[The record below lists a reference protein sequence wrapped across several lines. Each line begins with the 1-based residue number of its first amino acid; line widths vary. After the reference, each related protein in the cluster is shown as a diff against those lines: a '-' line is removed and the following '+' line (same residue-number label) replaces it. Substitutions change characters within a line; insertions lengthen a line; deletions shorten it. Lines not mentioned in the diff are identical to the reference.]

1 MNEQTLLDVLDR
13 IRGRFYGK
21 YRGTVTDVEQPGRGR
36 IKATVPAVLGDQP
49 TGWCDPCVPYAGNN
63 VGIAFLPAVGA
74 GVWIEFEGGDVSYP
88 IWSGCYWR
96 DGEIPSDV
104 APGAMVIQTASG
116 HQIILDDNESSLKI
130 TDANGNSISLDE
142 SGITFQAAN
151 GGGSLALTDSEVNV
165 NNGNLEVEVA

>member
-63 VGIAFLPAVGA
+63 VGIAFLPAVGT

-104 APGAMVIQTASG
+104 APGAMVIRTASG
-116 HQIILDDNESSLKI
+116 HQIVLDDNESSLKI
-130 TDANGNSISLDE
+130 TDANGNSVSLDG

-151 GGGSLALTDSEVNV
+151 GGGSVALTDSEVNV

>member
-116 HQIILDDNESSLKI
+116 HQIVLDDNESSLKI
-130 TDANGNSISLDE
+130 TDANGNSVSLDG

-151 GGGSLALTDSEVNV
+151 GGGSVALTDSEVNV